1 MSGNKGGRVFKSK
14 KIKKTKEDFY
24 YSIDYK
30 LGETPGE
37 GKKVIGDYFSPLEMS
52 LVSYNLD
59 QYSCKS
65 ISDITVV
72 SELERKDIVNWL
84 IVSGFGGDEF
94 LEKLKKNL
102 GFHGLT
108 IEAILDIN
116 HPPKLEFREDSS
128 LFIILRLIPFKRS
141 GKDATVSLAILGSNL
156 YWFCPAGQ
164 FYLIEKLI
172 GRIENKRGVVRKRG
186 IDYLL
191 FAIINLVI
199 DSYFPQIDTIAD
211 SIKKIDQNIFDSR
224 NKNLLKEVK
233 AIRQALNIYFNN
245 LSPIR
250 DIISR
255 LISDDSNFVK
265 PENVKYF
272 KHAFNHTT
280 FLCERINRLKE
291 STSDIMNLNISMN
304 GQKMNEIM
312 KILTMISSIFIP
324 LSFIC
329 GLYGMNFN
337 TEKSPFNMPE
347 LNWYYGYPFILGFML
362 TLVIGIILYFYKK
375 KWF

>member
-1 MSGNKGGRVFKSK
+1 MFKDQ
-14 KIKKTKEDFY
+14 KTQKTAEDFY

-30 LGETPGE
+30 VGATPGE
-37 GKKVIGDYFSPLEMS
+37 GKKVIGDHFSSLEMN

-59 QYSCKS
+59 QYSYKA
-65 ISDITVV
+65 ISDITTV
-72 SELERKDIVNWL
+72 SELDRKDIVNWL
-84 IVSGFGGDEF
+84 IVNGFGGDEF

-108 IEAILDIN
+108 VEAILDIN

-128 LFIILRLIPFKRS
+128 LFIILRLIPFESSSR
-141 GKDATVSLAILGSNL
+141 DASVSLAILGSNL
-156 YWFCPAGQ
+156 YWFCPAGR

-172 GRIENKRGVVRKRG
+172 DRIENKRGVIRERG
-186 IDYLL
+186 IDYLV

-199 DSYFPQIDTIAD
+199 DSYFPQIDLISS
-211 SIKKIDQNIFDSR
+211 SIREIDQNIFDSK
-224 NKNLLKEVK
+224 NKNLLKEIK
-233 AIRQALNIYFNN
+233 TIRQNLNIYFNN

-337 TEKSPFNMPE
+337 TDKSPFNMPE
-347 LNWYYGYPFILGFML
+347 LDWYYGYPLILAFMFS
-362 TLVIGIILYFYKK
+362 LVIGVILYFYKK

>member
-1 MSGNKGGRVFKSK
+1 MFKDQ
-14 KIKKTKEDFY
+14 KTQKTAEDFY

-37 GKKVIGDYFSPLEMS
+37 GKKVIGDHFSPLEMS
-52 LVSYNLD
+52 VVNYNLD
-59 QYSCKS
+59 QYSHKS
-65 ISDITVV
+65 ISDITTV
-72 SELERKDIVNWL
+72 SELDRKDILSWL
-84 IVSGFGGDEF
+84 IVNGFGGDEF

-108 IEAILDIN
+108 VEAILDIN
-116 HPPKLEFREDSS
+116 HPPKLEFHEDSS
-128 LFIILRLIPFKRS
+128 LFIILRLIPFENSSR
-141 GKDATVSLAILGSNL
+141 DASVSIAILGSNL
-156 YWFCPAGQ
+156 YWFCPAGR

-172 GRIENKRGVVRKRG
+172 DRIENKRGVIRERG
-186 IDYLL
+186 IDYLV

-199 DSYFPQIDTIAD
+199 DSYFPQIDLISS
-211 SIKKIDQNIFDSR
+211 SIREIDQNIFDSR
-224 NKNLLKEVK
+224 NKNLLKEIK
-233 AIRQALNIYFNN
+233 IIRQNLNIYFNN

-337 TEKSPFNMPE
+337 TDKSPFNMPE
-347 LNWYYGYPFILGFML
+347 LDWYYGYPAILGFML
-362 TLVIGIILYFYKK
+362 FLIIGVVIYFYKK